1 MTKSREAI
9 KLLVELAE
17 SDTEA
22 DKILAKEFPSVV
34 ERYAFLRG
42 AFDFDVPFAGNGRP
56 DDIEPNYKAVL
67 SAIVNRK
74 WRA

>member
-1 MTKSREAI
+1 MKKSREAI
-9 KLLVELAE
+9 KLLIELAE
-17 SDTEA
+17 TDVDA
-22 DKILAKEFPSVV
+22 DEILAEEFYSVV

-42 AFDFDVPFAGNGRP
+42 AFDFDVPFANNGNV
-56 DDIEPNYKAVL
+56 DEMESNYKAVL

>member
-1 MTKSREAI
+1 MARNREAI
-9 KLLVELAE
+9 KLLIELAE
-17 SDTEA
+17 SDAEA
-22 DKILAKEFPSVV
+22 DKILAEEFPSVE

-42 AFDFDVPFAGNGRP
+42 AFDFDVPFADNGRA
-56 DDIEPNYKAVL
+56 DEVGPNYKAVL